1 MQREVNPSHLHRLS
15 RFHRHFGLQDYS
27 QKYFTQLRPSLCCG
41 PASLDFIMKYLR
53 FDYQFAYLGG
63 FHLHVAPQSF
73 LPFAS
78 VPMFSLFLHLFTSC
92 FILVS
97 HLVLLPA
104 PPHWGDCLRLCWFAS
119 AVSTSSSACCVPML
133 CFDLCFFD
141 CQTQFWSF

>member
-1 MQREVNPSHLHRLS
+1 MQEVNLSHLHRLS
-15 RFHRHFGLQDYS
+15 HFHRHFGLQDYS

-73 LPFAS
+73 LPFAY

-104 PPHWGDCLRLCWFAS
+104 LPR
-119 AVSTSSSACCVPML
+119 
-133 CFDLCFFD
+133 
-141 CQTQFWSF
+141 